1 MKKSNKLAP
10 YLLSLPERSLRSLTA
25 LTAGLLREA
34 GEIVIPAHFRR
45 TKLYF
50 SLVEQTLRFFVEQ
63 VGQVEGAYGKEG
75 ELPADFMVR
84 RGAGNGIEW
93 LSLAVL
99 HVSPVWVLAG
109 LSDLSGAGGR
119 VLNEIAANFEKEG
132 LLQGSGHIRSMSQLL
147 EALERGSGHLAET
160 VNTPPLNV
168 DALRQEWERLKSSM
182 EIPPDPQ
189 AVAAE
194 WQRLQATAAKVD
206 RPILDV
212 STAVALSTLRSAK
225 QNLADPILKHYS
237 QTLAEI
243 EKIGFPQY
251 LHRELQPYLSAALN
265 NFSRDRRST
274 TEALLIKAKRRI
286 L

>member
-1 MKKSNKLAP
+1 MKRSNKLVP

-25 LTAGLLREA
+25 ITVGLLREA
-34 GEIVIPAHFRR
+34 GEIVIPGHFRR

-93 LSLAVL
+93 LSIAVL
-99 HVSPVWVLAG
+99 HVSPVWILAG

-132 LLQGSGHIRSMSQLL
+132 LLQGSVHIRTMSQLL

-160 VNTPPLNV
+160 VNTPPLNI
-168 DALRQEWERLKSSM
+168 DALRKEWEQLRASV

-194 WQRLQATAAKVD
+194 WQHLQATAAKAD
-206 RPILDV
+206 RSIFEV

-225 QNLADPILKHYS
+225 QHLADPILAHYNE
-237 QTLAEI
+237 TLTEI
-243 EKIGFPQY
+243 ENTGFPQY
-251 LHRELQPYLSAALN
+251 LHRELQPYLQAALN
-265 NFSRDRRST
+265 NFSPDRRST
-274 TEALLIKAKRRI
+274 TEALLIKGRRHY